1 MDVEGYFPIYLL
13 LFIPAIQQFG
23 VDVDALAE
31 ILALCPLAEVD
42 MSRMTVRPKTN
53 WEQVRMFV
61 FFHSSGLCRIPWA
74 ATESLATP

>member
-31 ILALCPLAEVD
+31 ILADCPSAEVD
-42 MSRMTVRPKTN
+42 MSRMTVR
-53 WEQVRMFV
+53 
-61 FFHSSGLCRIPWA
+61 LCRIPWA